1 MMMCKEKDVD
11 DEYIARRYNMTML
24 LRNVAGNG
32 GLQLVTEPYFD
43 WGMKAMNIVSKEL
56 TEDDINAKGEKSLAK
71 AKKAII
77 NHSTLKS
84 DFALICNRRQGMC
97 NERLEMNYQLS
108 EKVYNLIMTKA
119 CNARFG
125 EVLAN
130 YSEKNHL
137 KNKGK
142 LGLQAKLSEMV
153 NGVSLKK
160 IHKIFPSLR
169 MVVRHLVLL

>member
-1 MMMCKEKDVD
+1 MSDLPAIQSRPSLC
-11 DEYIARRYNMTML
+11 
-24 LRNVAGNG
+24 
-32 GLQLVTEPYFD
+32 
-43 WGMKAMNIVSKEL
+43 IVSKEL
-56 TEDDINAKGEKSLAK
+56 TEDEINAKGEKSLAK
-71 AKKAII
+71 AKKAIL
-77 NHSTLKS
+77 NLSTLKS
-84 DFALICNRRQGMC
+84 DFALICNRQGMC
-97 NERLEMNYQLS
+97 NERLKMNYQLS
-108 EKVYNLIMTKA
+108 EKVYNLIMTKV

-125 EVLAN
+125 EILAN
-130 YSEKNHL
+130 YGKKNHL